1 MQVLDET
8 NICQFYDD
16 KAIALGNF
24 DGIHLGHQSLL
35 KKVIDL
41 SKVYNIKSSVFTF
54 KQHTLEI
61 LNPEKKPN
69 LIMTIRKKTEVFRQ
83 FNLDYAI
90 FFNFNK
96 DFSQLSPEDYVREI
110 LLKKLKAKIVVV
122 GNNYRFGY
130 KGFGDVELLYKN
142 SKKYDFIL
150 KVIDPVKVDGK
161 VVSSSYIRKL
171 IRSGEIETANKCL
184 GRAFSLEGIVI
195 EGKRIGRKIGF
206 PTANL
211 KINENVIV
219 PKVGVY
225 ITRIKIFNQCY
236 LGVTNVGFNPTFGNN
251 NMSIES
257 YIIDFANE
265 IYDEFIE
272 VEFIKRIR
280 DEVKFNDIE
289 SLKNQLLKDVAYAKS
304 FKKILQE

>member
-8 NICQFYDD
+8 NISQFDNY

-35 KKVIDL
+35 KTVVNLAKENNL
-41 SKVYNIKSSVFTF
+41 KSSVFTF
-54 KQHTLEI
+54 KQHTMEI
-61 LNPEKKPN
+61 LDPKKKPN
-69 LIMTIRKKTEVFRQ
+69 LIMTMRKKTEVFRQ

-96 DFSQLSPEDYVREI
+96 DFSHLSPEDYVKEI
-110 LLKKLKAKIVVV
+110 LLKKLKMKIVVI

-130 KGFGDVELLYKN
+130 KGLGDAEILYKY
-142 SKKYDFIL
+142 SKKYNFIL
-150 KVIDPVKVDGK
+150 NVIEPVKINGKVI
-161 VVSSSYIRKL
+161 SSSYIREL
-171 IRSGEIETANKCL
+171 IKSGEIEAANKYL
-184 GRAFSLEGIVI
+184 GRAFSLEGIII
-195 EGKRIGRKIGF
+195 EGKKIGRQIGF

-211 KINENVIV
+211 KINDNIIV

-225 ITRIKIFNQCY
+225 ITRIKVFNQCY

-251 NMSIES
+251 SISIES
-257 YIIDFANE
+257 YIIDFDNN
-265 IYDEFIE
+265 IYNKFIE

-280 DEVKFNDIE
+280 DEVKFKDIE
-289 SLKNQLLKDVAYAKS
+289 SLRNQLIKDVAYAKN
-304 FKKILQE
+304 FKKILQD